1 MSVVEI
7 VSYVVAALLAFS
19 RILKS
24 TEPFWKLL
32 PQKVALFIPS
42 VVAMLP
48 VLIEQVGGAKTTLDL
63 INAVL
68 VAGALLLPGAGVSAG
83 QPSEKPKEE

>member
-7 VSYVVAALLAFS
+7 VSYVVAALLALS

-32 PQKVALFIPS
+32 PPKVALFIPS

-63 INAVL
+63 VNAVL
-68 VAGALLLPGAGVSAG
+68 VAGALLLPGAGVNAAK
-83 QPSEKPKEE
+83 PDKPKEE

>member
-1 MSVVEI
+1 MTVVEI
-7 VSYVVAALLAFS
+7 VSYVVAALIAFS

-32 PQKVALFIPS
+32 PPKVALFIPS
-42 VVAMLP
+42 IVAMVP

-63 INAVL
+63 VNALL
-68 VAGALLLPGAGVSAG
+68 VAGALLLPGAGVSAA
-83 QPSEKPKEE
+83 QSTDKPKEE